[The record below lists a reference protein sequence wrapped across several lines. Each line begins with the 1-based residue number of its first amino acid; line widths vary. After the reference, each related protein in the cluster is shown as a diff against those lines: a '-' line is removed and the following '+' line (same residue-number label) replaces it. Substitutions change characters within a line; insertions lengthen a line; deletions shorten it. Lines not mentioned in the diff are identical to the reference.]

1 MKRVYGSYLDARE
14 ARKVVNELLEQG
26 FTRDE
31 IKVVSNENLSGKLDY
46 LQGNEKRDERGLW
59 EKLKDAF
66 TFDEYHDEY
75 LDKDLDND
83 DRVSLDAYRAN
94 LESGEIVV
102 LVEDRPAGVAGH
114 TGAESVHDEEVID
127 LKKEKLNIDKQEVQ
141 TGQVNVKKVV
151 KEETQT
157 IEVPV
162 KKEEIVIERRPAG
175 DREVRDGET
184 IGTGNLKDGE
194 EIHIP
199 IKEEKVNVSKSTV
212 VGDEVVIKKDTRV
225 EDETVSETVRHEEVV
240 VEGDAK
246 LKEDLERKD
255 R

>member
-31 IKVVSNENLSGKLDY
+31 IKVVSNENLSGKLEY
-46 LQGNEKRDERGLW
+46 LQEQERHDERGLW

-75 LDKDLDND
+75 LDEDLDND

-102 LVEDRPAGVAGH
+102 LVEDRPVGSAGH
-114 TGAESVHDEEVID
+114 T
-127 LKKEKLNIDKQEVQ
+127 
-141 TGQVNVKKVV
+141 
-151 KEETQT
+151 
-157 IEVPV
+157 
-162 KKEEIVIERRPAG
+162 RAG
-175 DREVRDGET
+175 
-184 IGTGNLKDGE
+184 
-194 EIHIP
+194 
-199 IKEEKVNVSKSTV
+199 TV
-212 VGDEVVIKKDTRV
+212 
-225 EDETVSETVRHEEVV
+225 HEEVV
-240 VEGDAK
+240 VEGDVK
-246 LKEDLERKD
+246 IKEDLDRKD